1 MAEVYI
7 DAATAGNPGP
17 SGAGIYIKAGGEHYR
32 YAVPLPEMSNHEAEF
47 HACLE
52 AIKRCE
58 DLHVSILS
66 IRSDSKILV
75 DSIEKNYAKNRTFN
89 MLLREIDEKSKQ
101 FDYVFVKWIPSS
113 QNGEADSLARKALR
127 R

>member
-17 SGAGIYIKAGGEHYR
+17 SGAGIYIKAGKEHYR
-32 YAVPLPEMSNHEAEF
+32 YAVPLPVMSNHEAEF

-52 AIKRCE
+52 AIKRCTE
-58 DLHVSILS
+58 LDVSILS

-75 DSIEKNYAKNRTFN
+75 DSLEKNYAKNPSFN
-89 MLLREIDEKSKQ
+89 SLLKAIDASSKQ
-101 FDYVFVKWIPSS
+101 FDHVFVKWIPSS
-113 QNGEADSLARKALR
+113 KNGEADALARKALR
-127 R
+127 A